1 MRSKGVAYLLWCGGL
16 FGFAGLH
23 RFYLGKV
30 GTGLL
35 WLFILGLLGFG
46 QLVDL
51 FTLGHQVDM
60 VNMQGGFVVG
70 GADQRVAQNQNVV
83 VNVTAP
89 ERTFERAAADVS
101 SSSSA
106 EQLEKLA
113 KLLEQGHISQ
123 EEFETQKSRL
133 LAS

>member
-35 WLFILGLLGFG
+35 WLFTLGLLGFG

-51 FTLGHQVDM
+51 FTLGNQVDM
-60 VNMQGGFVVG
+60 VNMKGGFVVG
-70 GADQRVAQNQNVV
+70 GAGRRVEQSQNVV

-89 ERTFERAAADVS
+89 ERTYAGAAADAS
-101 SSSSA
+101 SSNSA

-113 KLLEQGHISQ
+113 RLLEQGHISQ

-133 LAS
+133 LTS